1 MDDVYVML
9 EAWKRSDPERTVA
22 QRMGETM
29 EHAGIS
35 ITISSLTNCICFL
48 IGAAAPLKFSYY
60 FCMYAAA
67 CVFFDYVLTVS
78 VVGAVIVL
86 LARGEARPLHAVLFI
101 PFDTAAKLCKNKT
114 IYNFIFYRENP
125 DKSSTTYK
133 SSNFS
138 NAFAK
143 FTTSCTTSS
152 RGRSIIFTFYIM
164 YLAVSLWGTVNIKED
179 FKETDVFFHESY
191 LHDQFKSFYE
201 YFNDYHMR
209 IHLVIEEP
217 IPYWEPKTQETLKN
231 FTVEVENLPFMT
243 GENLTESWIRYYSNF
258 INANQNFFRTDYTN
272 RKVFIY
278 NLRNFYLKINPYK
291 SYYHD
296 IVFNKNYTEIIAS
309 RIFVQTSKVNKTSDL
324 RYVVNSLREVAARY
338 PYKISV
344 YHPFFWVAD
353 HLNKVAWI
361 TTTSLST
368 AVVILLVISL
378 IFIPSIKFCLITG
391 FAIISIQIGVLGL
404 SSLWSVDLNNL
415 TNVSLIISVGFSI
428 DNISHVLSS
437 YYSSKKTRCKG

>member
-1 MDDVYVML
+1 MQI
-9 EAWKRSDPERTVA
+9 K
-22 QRMGETM
+22 G
-29 EHAGIS
+29 
-35 ITISSLTNCICFL
+35 
-48 IGAAAPLKFSYY
+48 
-60 FCMYAAA
+60 
-67 CVFFDYVLTVS
+67 
-78 VVGAVIVL
+78 
-86 LARGEARPLHAVLFI
+86 
-101 PFDTAAKLCKNKT
+101 KNKT

-361 TTTSLST
+361 TMTSLST

-437 YYSSKKTRCKG
+437 YYSSKKRDAKAKLTETFKFVGLPIFYGYATSCIALFALILAQSAVYINIFKVIFTVLTISLAHSIFILPILLSVFDKPNNNTIRPEVQYNKVPAQITQEAKLPEQDPLPV